1 MKPLVM
7 HASNAS
13 RWNDS
18 TKASTSAVAN
28 DAPCCTMHVPA
39 VICKRMLEVEVPPE
53 PGLADAPRV
62 SDIEL
67 QGDQGVCSE
76 RFVHKRVGP
85 RQWRA

>member
-18 TKASTSAVAN
+18 TKASASAVAN

-39 VICKRMLEVEVPPE
+39 VICKRMLEVEVRPS
-53 PGLADAPRV
+53 PGWLMPLETQTLGCKAIKVSAPRG
-62 SDIEL
+62 S
-67 QGDQGVCSE
+67 STN
-76 RFVHKRVGP
+76 
-85 RQWRA
+85 A